1 MKKILTILLAIVG
14 VLSIIF
20 LAMIISTGDD
30 TIKAQV
36 AAGESTAAVNTF
48 MYIGYL
54 VLILTLAFVVIFSL
68 KNIFSNSETLK
79 STLKG
84 VGVFALLALISYFGF
99 ANGVETELKDGDM
112 LSAGGSQLL
121 GAGLYLFYFLL
132 AIAGGSMLFFGIK
145 KMIR

>member
-14 VLSIIF
+14 VLSIVF
-20 LAMIISTGDD
+20 LAMIISTGDEA
-30 TIKAQV
+30 IK
-36 AAGESTAAVNTF
+36 AGESSGTVNTF
-48 MYIGYL
+48 MSVAYL
-54 VLILTLAFVVIFSL
+54 VLFLTLALVVIFSL
-68 KNIFSNSETLK
+68 KNIFSNSDTLK

-84 VGVFALLALISYFGF
+84 VGAFVLLAAISYFGF
-99 ANGVETELKDGDM
+99 AKGVETPLKDGEM

-145 KMIR
+145 KMIK

>member
-20 LAMIISTGDD
+20 LAMIISTGDEA
-30 TIKAQV
+30 IK
-36 AAGESTAAVNTF
+36 AGESSGTVNTF

-84 VGVFALLALISYFGF
+84 VGLFALLALISYFGF
-99 ANGVETELKDGDM
+99 ANGVETTLKDGDI

-145 KMIR
+145 KMIK